1 MRRPGAGKRLLGA
14 APNREAWSPAQRASP
29 PGPESRA
36 RIGLPAARHRR
47 CGSGP
52 RAAPGSPR
60 PTQTSPLPAMGTG
73 SSRRPWWPPLLLLLL
88 LLLGPAGARAQ
99 EDEDGDYEELVL
111 AFRSE
116 EDSSADTAQNV
127 ATATFHRCA
136 KVRTPGWEAG
146 ANPRGD
152 PGGGHILSDLSDTPH
167 PGREGLE

>member
-1 MRRPGAGKRLLGA
+1 
-14 APNREAWSPAQRASP
+14 
-29 PGPESRA
+29 
-36 RIGLPAARHRR
+36 
-47 CGSGP
+47 
-52 RAAPGSPR
+52 
-60 PTQTSPLPAMGTG
+60 MGTG

-116 EDSSADTAQNV
+116 ENSSADTAQNV

-136 KVRTPGWEAG
+136 KVRTPRWEAG

-152 PGGGHILSDLSDTPH
+152 PGGGHILSGLSAPSPTPEGRGWRESHWGWGASAH
-167 PGREGLE
+167 PRTGLARILGTAGAVAGRTRTAALWGALCGGKVRGARRLVGAS